1 MLMIVSLAKTIC
13 KYAHIVKMWYNGSM
27 YERLFFLQ
35 EEILKTLA
43 NHKRLEILQL
53 LNNQEMTVNQMVQ
66 MLGISQTNV
75 SQHLGVLRHMKLV
88 TARKDGLSVY
98 YHLTDK
104 RIASVIKELREFLKN
119 QYQHEPD
126 IAKIVSMDNN
136 SLYPIVRD
144 PVCGMRISID
154 EVGESIDI
162 NDKTY
167 HFCAQ
172 GCKNSFSLNPDKYC
186 KK

>member
-1 MLMIVSLAKTIC
+1 
-13 KYAHIVKMWYNGSM
+13 M

-53 LNNQEMTVNQMVQ
+53 LSSQEMTVNQMVG
-66 MLGISQTNV
+66 MLGITQTNL

-88 TARKDGLSVY
+88 TARKDGLRVY

-104 RIASVIKELREFLKN
+104 RIVTVIKELREFLKT

-126 IAKIVSMDNN
+126 IAKIVMMDNN

-154 EVGESIDI
+154 EVSESIDVE
-162 NDKTY
+162 NKTY
-167 HFCAQ
+167 HFCAR
-172 GCKNSFSLNPDKYC
+172 GCKDAFALDPDKYS